1 MPRPLTDRG
10 KGSYWTVNDSVDPRT
25 GVHRVR
31 KKKGK
36 TAKNRATTSGP
47 GSDDPDMDAEYIPP
61 GDVTDEGAENGG
73 PTAASF
79 DNTAYAVPQEL
90 SPNERTNNVVQ
101 PPPPPSPFV
110 AAFPPSC
117 VQLYRLQSLFSSFL
131 FFRRFEPP
139 FPPHLLPP
147 PPGIPGILP
156 PFNADE
162 AFDMDEHGNLDWK
175 SMWKKEL
182 SQLIQ
187 VTEEQEKT
195 GVDQEWFRIMLWKL
209 RAAFFTPP
217 PPPAGHPGHPP
228 HPGHPIH
235 HAHTPVLQPPPPPH
249 NSGTP
254 DGVVMGGVQVQQVP
268 QDR

>member
-1 MPRPLTDRG
+1 MDTDYVPPADG
-10 KGSYWTVNDSVDPRT
+10 TDVGSVDAGDTP
-25 GVHRVR
+25 GPFD
-31 KKKGK
+31 
-36 TAKNRATTSGP
+36 TTPYVVSP
-47 GSDDPDMDAEYIPP
+47 EIQQ
-61 GDVTDEGAENGG
+61 NGG
-73 PTAASF
+73 AS
-79 DNTAYAVPQEL
+79 
-90 SPNERTNNVVQ
+90 RVVQ
-101 PPPPPSPFV
+101 APSPFPPP
-110 AAFPPSC
+110 FPPTYAHMHQVSIALI
-117 VQLYRLQSLFSSFL
+117 VDLLYFP
-131 FFRRFEPP
+131 RFDPS

-162 AFDMDEHGNLDWK
+162 AFDMDEHGNFDWK

-228 HPGHPIH
+228 HPGHPGH
-235 HAHTPVLQPPPPPH
+235 LPHTPVLQPPPPS
-249 NSGTP
+249 NTNP
-254 DGVVMGGVQVQQVP
+254 DGVVMGGVQVQQ
-268 QDR
+268 DR

>member
-1 MPRPLTDRG
+1 MTR
-10 KGSYWTVNDSVDPRT
+10 WTRARAYTASERRRAKDPRT
-25 GVHRVR
+25 ITPEHLAQVATIPTWTPITRHPVVEVPGTEEARTARSILPRIRYPKRSHRTR
-31 KKKGK
+31 ERAGSCSLLRPLHLSQQPSHLRRSKHTKG
-36 TAKNRATTSGP
+36 APHFLDLFHRF
-47 GSDDPDMDAEYIPP
+47 DP
-61 GDVTDEGAENGG
+61 T
-73 PTAASF
+73 
-79 DNTAYAVPQEL
+79 
-90 SPNERTNNVVQ
+90 
-101 PPPPPSPFV
+101 
-110 AAFPPSC
+110 
-117 VQLYRLQSLFSSFL
+117 
-131 FFRRFEPP
+131 

-195 GVDQEWFRIMLWKL
+195 GIDQEWFRIMLWKL

-228 HPGHPIH
+228 HPGHPGH
-235 HAHTPVLQPPPPPH
+235 PHTPVLQPPPPPPH
-249 NSGTP
+249 AGNSE
-254 DGVVMGGVQVQQVP
+254 GVVLAGVPVQQTQ

>member
-1 MPRPLTDRG
+1 MEEARAAPLTTPPMRYPRNSHRMSG
-10 KGSYWTVNDSVDPRT
+10 QTGSCSLPLLPHPSHHPSRLRMLKSITPHCYLTHLSFYRFDPT
-25 GVHRVR
+25 
-31 KKKGK
+31 
-36 TAKNRATTSGP
+36 
-47 GSDDPDMDAEYIPP
+47 
-61 GDVTDEGAENGG
+61 
-73 PTAASF
+73 
-79 DNTAYAVPQEL
+79 
-90 SPNERTNNVVQ
+90 
-101 PPPPPSPFV
+101 
-110 AAFPPSC
+110 
-117 VQLYRLQSLFSSFL
+117 
-131 FFRRFEPP
+131 

-228 HPGHPIH
+228 LPGHPGHHP
-235 HAHTPVLQPPPPPH
+235 HTPVLHPPPPPP
-249 NSGTP
+249 NAGGP
-254 DGVVMGGVQVQQVP
+254 DGVVMGVVPVQQVQQ
-268 QDR
+268 DH

>member
-1 MPRPLTDRG
+1 M
-10 KGSYWTVNDSVDPRT
+10 NDSVDPRT
-25 GVHRVR
+25 GVHRIR

-36 TAKNRATTSGP
+36 AAKNSAAGTSGP
-47 GSDDPDMDAEYIPP
+47 GSDDPDMDAEYVPP
-61 GDVTDEGAENGG
+61 ADPTDGGVVNGG
-73 PTAASF
+73 GTDSPF
-79 DNTAYAVPQEL
+79 DTTAYTVPQEI
-90 SPNERTNNVVQ
+90 SQEERTNRVVQ
-101 PPPPPSPFV
+101 APPPPPFASP
-110 AAFPPSC
+110 FPPSY
-117 VQLYRLQSLFSSFL
+117 VQVHRPDRYLTHFSFH
-131 FFRRFEPP
+131 RFDPP

-228 HPGHPIH
+228 HPGHPGH
-235 HAHTPVLQPPPPPH
+235 HPHTPVLQPPPPPP
-249 NSGTP
+249 NAGSP
-254 DGVVMGGVQVQQVP
+254 DGVVMGGVPVQQVQQ
-268 QDR
+268 DR

>member
-1 MPRPLTDRG
+1 MILIWTPITRRPVVALVEVPG
-10 KGSYWTVNDSVDPRT
+10 ME
-25 GVHRVR
+25 GVRAASSIPPGTRYPKRSHRVR
-31 KKKGK
+31 G
-36 TAKNRATTSGP
+36 RAESCSLHLHP
-47 GSDDPDMDAEYIPP
+47 LRLSQRLSHLRRSKQIKLIPFFDLFRLCHRFDPA
-61 GDVTDEGAENGG
+61 
-73 PTAASF
+73 
-79 DNTAYAVPQEL
+79 
-90 SPNERTNNVVQ
+90 
-101 PPPPPSPFV
+101 
-110 AAFPPSC
+110 
-117 VQLYRLQSLFSSFL
+117 
-131 FFRRFEPP
+131 

-195 GVDQEWFRIMLWKL
+195 GIDQEWFRIMLWKL

-228 HPGHPIH
+228 HPGHPGH
-235 HAHTPVLQPPPPPH
+235 HPHTPVLQPPPPPPH
-249 NSGTP
+249 AGNP
-254 DGVVMGGVQVQQVP
+254 EGVVMAGVQVQQIQ